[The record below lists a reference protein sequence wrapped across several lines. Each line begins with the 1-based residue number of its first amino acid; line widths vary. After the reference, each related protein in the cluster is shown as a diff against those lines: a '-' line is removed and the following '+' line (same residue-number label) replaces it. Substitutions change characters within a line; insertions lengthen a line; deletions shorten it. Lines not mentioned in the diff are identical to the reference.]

1 MADVESTRLH
11 IATIFD
17 DVCLEY
23 LTISVTNMHHVS
35 R

>member
-23 LTISVTNMHHVS
+23 LISVTNMHHVS